1 MTRKEAFEKIKNLLF
16 TEEKTFGEAKL
27 ADGTIIQWEGE
38 IAEGTAVNVVSE
50 DGNITPAP
58 DGTHTLEDG
67 TMVTTVG
74 GLVTDIET
82 AEKEVE
88 IEIETKEEM
97 ASDFEKTF
105 AEEFGK
111 MKDKIAALEA
121 EMADCKE
128 KMAAY
133 GEKFEAINTEVKDA
147 EKSISDKF
155 SAIEALVVSVA
166 EAPVEPSKNNQPKN
180 STFKKNTGNPLTDY
194 MNWKNQRIN

>member
-38 IAEGTAVNVVSE
+38 IAEGTAINVVSE

-58 DGTHTLEDG
+58 DGTHQLEDG

-74 GLVTDIET
+74 GLVTDIESK
-82 AEKEVE
+82 EEEEVE
-88 IEIETKEEM
+88 VETKEQM

-128 KMAAY
+128 KMSAY
-133 GEKFEAINTEVKDA
+133 GDKFEAIGSEVKDA
-147 EKSISDKF
+147 EKSIADKF
-155 SAIEALVVSVA
+155 SAIESLVLSVA

-180 STFKKNTGNPLTDY
+180 STFKKNTGNALADY
-194 MNWKNQRIN
+194 INWKNQRTN

>member
-58 DGTHTLEDG
+58 DGTHQLEDG

-74 GLVTDIET
+74 GLVTDIESK
-82 AEKEVE
+82 EEEIEVE
-88 IEIETKEEM
+88 EEM

-155 SAIEALVVSVA
+155 SAIEALVLSVA

-194 MNWKNQRIN
+194 MNWKNQRTN

>member
-38 IAEGTAVNVVSE
+38 IAEGTAINVVSE

-58 DGTHTLEDG
+58 DGTHQLEDG

-74 GLVTDIET
+74 GLVTDIESKEE
-82 AEKEVE
+82 EKVE
-88 IEIETKEEM
+88 EEM

-128 KMAAY
+128 KMSAY
-133 GEKFEAINTEVKDA
+133 GEKFDAIGSEVKDA
-147 EKSISDKF
+147 EKSIADKF
-155 SAIEALVVSVA
+155 SAIESLVLSVA

-180 STFKKNTGNPLTDY
+180 STFKKNTGNALADY
-194 MNWKNQRIN
+194 INWKNQRTN

>member
-38 IAEGTAVNVVSE
+38 IAEGTAINVVSE

-58 DGTHTLEDG
+58 DGTHQLEDG

-74 GLVTDIET
+74 GLVTDIESK
-82 AEKEVE
+82 EEEEVE
-88 IEIETKEEM
+88 VETKEQM

-128 KMAAY
+128 KMSAY
-133 GEKFEAINTEVKDA
+133 GEKFEAIGSEVKDA
-147 EKSISDKF
+147 EKSIADKF
-155 SAIEALVVSVA
+155 SAIESLVLSVA

-180 STFKKNTGNPLTDY
+180 STFKKNTGNALADY
-194 MNWKNQRIN
+194 INWKNQRTN

>member
-38 IAEGTAVNVVSE
+38 IAEGTAINVVSE

-58 DGTHTLEDG
+58 DGTHQLEDG

-74 GLVTDIET
+74 GLVTDIESK
-82 AEKEVE
+82 EEVE
-88 IEIETKEEM
+88 VEVETKEQM

-128 KMAAY
+128 KMSAY
-133 GEKFEAINTEVKDA
+133 GEKFEAIGSEVKDA
-147 EKSISDKF
+147 EKSIADKF
-155 SAIEALVVSVA
+155 SAIESLVLSVA

-180 STFKKNTGNPLTDY
+180 STFKKNTGNALADY
-194 MNWKNQRIN
+194 INWKNQRTN

>member
-38 IAEGTAVNVVSE
+38 IAEGTAINVVSE

-58 DGTHTLEDG
+58 DGTHELEDG
-67 TMVTTVG
+67 TKVTTVG
-74 GLVTDIET
+74 GLVTDIESK
-82 AEKEVE
+82 EEEEVE
-88 IEIETKEEM
+88 EEM
-97 ASDFEKTF
+97 ASDFEKAF

-128 KMAAY
+128 KMSAY
-133 GEKFEAINTEVKDA
+133 GEKFEAIGSEVKDA
-147 EKSISDKF
+147 EKSIADKF
-155 SAIEALVVSVA
+155 SAIESLVLSVA

-194 MNWKNQRIN
+194 MNWKNQRTN